1 MNRLSATLSRI
12 IIVGT
17 FITACAAQAED
28 VSQQTVAQTEVE
40 TVAELAAIKDQWVED
55 LQQKLTDSIKQQ
67 ASSALNQVAQT
78 VKALLP

>member
-1 MNRLSATLSRI
+1 MNRLNTTLSRI

-17 FITACAAQAED
+17 FLAASAAQAED
-28 VSQQTVAQTEVE
+28 VSQQTVAQIEVE
-40 TVAELAAIKDQWVED
+40 TVAEQAAIKDQWVAD